1 VNKHNDGAV
10 LFWVYRITIVLIA
23 PWTSVIYYVSYFS
36 SFLNFSSFAMIDLT
50 MVFESKPFTTAFATD
65 FASGLARH
73 PFGGFIHHLS
83 GGLVRRPSGG
93 PDLTFLGNL
102 LRSK

>member
-1 VNKHNDGAV
+1 M
-10 LFWVYRITIVLIA
+10 VLIA

-36 SFLNFSSFAMIDLT
+36 SFLNLSLFVMADPP
-50 MVFESKPFTTAFATD
+50 MVYESEAFTTAFATD

-83 GGLVRRPSGG
+83 GGLVHRPSVG
-93 PDLTFLGNL
+93 PDLTFLCNL